1 MHQENGMSLMIKISQ
16 NMVKEMKMIQA
27 SRDRTATRGNE
38 NTKFRF
44 RNWNPSTRCATPI
57 NNEHF
62 DNPYDNPYI

>member
-16 NMVKEMKMIQA
+16 NMVKEMKMIKA
-27 SRDRTATRGNE
+27 LRDRTATRGNE

-44 RNWNPSTRCATPI
+44 RNWNPSTRCVTPI

>member
-1 MHQENGMSLMIKISQ
+1 
-16 NMVKEMKMIQA
+16 MVKEMKMIQA
-27 SRDRTATRGNE
+27 LRDRTATRGNE

-44 RNWNPSTRCATPI
+44 RNWNPSTRSVTPI